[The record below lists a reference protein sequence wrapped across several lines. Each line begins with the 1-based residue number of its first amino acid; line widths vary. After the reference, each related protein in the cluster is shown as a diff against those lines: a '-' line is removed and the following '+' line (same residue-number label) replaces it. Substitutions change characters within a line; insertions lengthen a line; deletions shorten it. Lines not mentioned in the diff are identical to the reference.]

1 MPYLGNGLTKF
12 TTADDLTVSGDAAID
27 TTTLV
32 VDSTNNRV
40 GIGNASPATAL
51 DVTGV
56 ITTDGMTTSADINF
70 GDNDKA
76 VFGASSDLQISH
88 NGSYSLIADSGTGN
102 LILACEDFSL
112 TNPAVGEN
120 MITAAVDGAVTLYH
134 DNSAKLATT
143 STGVSVTGSLG
154 IGTSAPAHNVEIVV
168 TAAGSV
174 NDSLQIRNN
183 ATSSGTGSR
192 IRFINSTDNT
202 SDTNGASISSVRNGD
217 DNDLVFE
224 TENTER
230 VRIDHAGVAVF
241 SHSVGIGTSIPD
253 SSLTIATSSSGE
265 FNALS
270 IRQANNTSG
279 NESRITFTR
288 TTDAGSDRE
297 VAAIVA
303 DRVGGNDTAL
313 VFETNTDGS
322 DGATERV
329 RINHDGNLLIGK
341 TADNVGT
348 VGIEARGTGP
358 LISTRDGSDAL
369 RLNRLN
375 SDGEIIQLRKDG
387 STVGSIG
394 TIGGD
399 MVAGTGDTGLRFHDG
414 ADQVYPSNTNGSGRD
429 AAIDLGNS
437 GARFKDGYFAGNI
450 RTDSTLFAPSFTCYP
465 NGSAPTADA
474 AIYRPQDG
482 TLGFVSNGSEKAR
495 FASDGNLYIA
505 KTSDTATG
513 VGLTLSG
520 GGFIRAVRNE
530 ICGVFN
536 RQGSDGTLLS
546 FARSNSGVG
555 AISVTTSATTYST
568 SSDRRLK
575 SNIQDAASASSKIDA
590 IQVRQFD
597 WNADNSHQ
605 DYGLIAQEL
614 EPIEPM
620 AVSGSADSDEM
631 MGVDYSKLV
640 PMLLKEIQELRSRV
654 AALEE

>member
-1 MPYLGNGLTKF
+1 MGYIGSGISRFN
-12 TTADDLTVSGDAAID
+12 TADELTVTGDAVID

-40 GIGNASPATAL
+40 GILNASPTTAL
-51 DVTGV
+51 DVTGTV
-56 ITTDGMTTSADINF
+56 TATGLTVLNTGAVATLRLEGDVGTAPHAEVQFAHENYTTGY
-70 GDNDKA
+70 
-76 VFGASSDLQISH
+76 GASIGTFDA
-88 NGSYSLIADSGTGN
+88 GSFGGGLVFKTLASGSASSTPSEVMRLDTSGN
-102 LILACEDFSL
+102 LLVGGTSL
-112 TNPAVGEN
+112 GEN
-120 MITAAVDGAVTLYH
+120 GAVTMGGDGRIYAIRAS
-134 DNSAKLATT
+134 DTAGFFGRTGADGSIVNFTKDGTT
-143 STGVSVTGSLG
+143 VGVIGTQSWG
-154 IGTSAPAHNVEIVV
+154 IGTASPTSASGGKVLAVET
-168 TAAGSV
+168 TADEHTNLVFNTANTGRNGIIEGRRTGRSGSERFAQINIENNSDNGEIRFYTAGSGSDV
-174 NDSLQIRNN
+174 SERMRID
-183 ATSSGTGSR
+183 SSG
-192 IRFINSTDNT
+192 
-202 SDTNGASISSVRNGD
+202 
-217 DNDLVFE
+217 
-224 TENTER
+224 
-230 VRIDHAGVAVF
+230 
-241 SHSVGIGTSIPD
+241 
-253 SSLTIATSSSGE
+253 SLLA
-265 FNALS
+265 
-270 IRQANNTSG
+270 
-279 NESRITFTR
+279 
-288 TTDAGSDRE
+288 
-297 VAAIVA
+297 
-303 DRVGGNDTAL
+303 
-313 VFETNTDGS
+313 
-322 DGATERV
+322 
-329 RINHDGNLLIGK
+329 GK
-341 TADNVGT
+341 TAADSIPT
-348 VGIEARGTGP
+348 DGIEIDGP
-358 LISTRDGSDAL
+358 NGRVLITRDGNEPL
-369 RLNRLN
+369 ILNRKT
-375 SDGEIIQLRKDG
+375 SDGIIVDLRKDG
-387 STVGSIG
+387 TTAGSIG

-555 AISVTTSATTYST
+555 AISVTTSATTYNT

-575 SNIQDAASASSKIDA
+575 SNIQDAASASDKIDA

>member
-1 MPYLGNGLTKF
+1 MAYIGSGISRFN
-12 TTADDLTVSGDAAID
+12 TADELTVTGDAVID

-40 GIGNASPATAL
+40 GILNASPTTAL
-51 DVTGV
+51 DVTGTV
-56 ITTDGMTTSADINF
+56 TATGLTVLNTGAVATLRLEGDVGTAPHAEVQFAHENYTTGY
-70 GDNDKA
+70 
-76 VFGASSDLQISH
+76 GASIGTFDA
-88 NGSYSLIADSGTGN
+88 GSFGGGLVFKTLASGSASSTPSEVMRLDTSGN
-102 LILACEDFSL
+102 LLVGGTSL
-112 TNPAVGEN
+112 GEN
-120 MITAAVDGAVTLYH
+120 GAVTMGGDGRIYAIRAS
-134 DNSAKLATT
+134 DTAGFFGRTGADGSIVNFTKDGTT
-143 STGVSVTGSLG
+143 VGVIGTQSWG
-154 IGTSAPAHNVEIVV
+154 IGTASPTSASGGKVLAVET
-168 TAAGSV
+168 TADEHTNLVFNTANTGRNGIIEGRRTGRSGSERFAQINIENNSDNGEIRFYTAGSGSDV
-174 NDSLQIRNN
+174 SERMRLSGSNLLVGTTDSNPANNSGSGND
-183 ATSSGTGSR
+183 
-192 IRFINSTDNT
+192 
-202 SDTNGASISSVRNGD
+202 
-217 DNDLVFE
+217 
-224 TENTER
+224 
-230 VRIDHAGVAVF
+230 GVAI
-241 SHSVGIGTSIPD
+241 HPD
-253 SSLTIATSSSGE
+253 S
-265 FNALS
+265 
-270 IRQANNTSG
+270 IR
-279 NESRITFTR
+279 
-288 TTDAGSDRE
+288 
-297 VAAIVA
+297 VA
-303 DRVGGNDTAL
+303 R
-313 VFETNTDGS
+313 TDG
-322 DGATERV
+322 DM
-329 RINHDGNLLIGK
+329 LL
-341 TADNVGT
+341 
-348 VGIEARGTGP
+348 
-358 LISTRDGSDAL
+358 
-369 RLNRLN
+369 LNRLN
-375 SDGEIIQLRKDG
+375 SDGDIVKLNKDG
-387 STVGSIG
+387 ATVGVIG

-575 SNIQDAASASSKIDA
+575 SNIQDAASASDKIDA

-597 WNADNSHQ
+597 WNADDSHQ

-614 EPIEPM
+614 QPIEPM
-620 AVSGSADSDEM
+620 AVTGDADSDEM

-640 PMLLKEIQELRSRV
+640 PMLIKEIQELRGRV
-654 AALEE
+654 AALEAN